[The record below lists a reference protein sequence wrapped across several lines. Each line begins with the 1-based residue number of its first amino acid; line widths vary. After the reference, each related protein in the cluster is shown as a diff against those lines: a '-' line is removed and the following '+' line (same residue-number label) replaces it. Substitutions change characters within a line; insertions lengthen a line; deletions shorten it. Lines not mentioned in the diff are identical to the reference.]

1 MFVEPW
7 QFSMIVL
14 IAFIIYRSLWP
25 ANSSGIN
32 AFNYFG
38 AMGEKKEATPIE
50 RERDR
55 GEMGWV

>member
-1 MFVEPW
+1 
-7 QFSMIVL
+7 MIVL

-38 AMGEKKEATPIE
+38 AMGEKKGSYAD